1 MQITRENLKSYSK
14 TKGYNPEIPTPTGS
28 ATKNRESATNRLTGL
43 HPRAADPKSKL
54 KITKGSIARYAGR
67 KNLPLNH
74 MKSELSKDFHKK
86 KTSMRNMHGTNVD
99 NAVRRRYDK
108 KLKGTQS
115 TKKREA
121 FSDDIMSK
129 VRLLAGA
136 RNTNKS

>member
-1 MQITRENLKSYSK
+1 MQITRENLKEYSK
-14 TKGYNPEIPTPTGS
+14 TKGYNPEYEKIPTS
-28 ATKNRESATNRLTGL
+28 LAIKKVTGL
-43 HPRAADPKSKL
+43 HHRAADPKSKL
-54 KITKGSIARYAGR
+54 KATKGSIARYAGR

-86 KTSMRNMHGTNVD
+86 KTSMMNMHGTNVE